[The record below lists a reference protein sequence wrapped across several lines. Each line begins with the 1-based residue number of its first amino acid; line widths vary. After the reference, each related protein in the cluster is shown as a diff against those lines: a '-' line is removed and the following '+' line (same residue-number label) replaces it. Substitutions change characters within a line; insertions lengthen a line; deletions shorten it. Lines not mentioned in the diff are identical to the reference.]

1 MCFYVFVDIHIV
13 FNINITTRNAI
24 LKKVI
29 IRYRSNKY
37 RMNEQIKNKFG
48 VAGIVA
54 LGAFAISALV
64 YAGSFA
70 RATEP
75 SYYRSFAVSGE
86 GKVIAVPDIA
96 ELSFGIVTEG
106 GKDLGALQG
115 ENAQKANAVIA
126 FAKEK
131 SVDEKDIKTS
141 QYAIEPRYQ
150 YYRCDTYMMNGG
162 TPCPPSEIVGYT
174 VRQTITIKVRDFKV
188 IGELLTSAVTAGAN
202 TVSGP
207 NFTVD
212 DPAALEEKARA
223 EAMGKAKRQAKH
235 IAEAGGFKLGK
246 LLSVDEGSYY
256 EYGMGGDVQTFGK
269 AEIAPVI
276 EPGSQEI
283 SVTINLRYEIR

>member
-1 MCFYVFVDIHIV
+1 
-13 FNINITTRNAI
+13 
-24 LKKVI
+24 
-29 IRYRSNKY
+29 
-37 RMNEQIKNKFG
+37 MNEQIKNKLG
-48 VAGIVA
+48 IAGIVA

-70 RATEP
+70 RGTEP

-86 GKVIAVPDIA
+86 GKVIAVPDVA
-96 ELSFGIVTEG
+96 ELSFSVVTEG
-106 GKDLGALQG
+106 GKDLGALQS

-126 FAKEK
+126 FAKERGI
-131 SVDEKDIKTS
+131 DEKDLKTS

-162 TPCPPSEIVGYT
+162 APCPPSEIVGYT
-174 VRQTITIKVRDFKV
+174 VRQMITTKIRDFKV
-188 IGELLTSAVTAGAN
+188 IGELLTGAVTAGAN
-202 TVSGP
+202 AVTGP

-212 DPAALEEKARA
+212 DLATLEEEARA
-223 EAMGKAKRQAKH
+223 EAIEKAKRQAKNT
-235 IAEAGGFKLGK
+235 ARAGGFKLGK

-256 EYGMGGDVQTFGK
+256 GYGMGEDVQTFGK

-283 SVTINLRYEIR
+283 SVTVNLRYEIR